1 MNPPTFA
8 SLSAARPAIDS
19 LLRDP
24 PLRPRS
30 GTWTTSQ
37 ICDHLACSIEHSLT
51 GYPVMRN
58 ALIRATI
65 GRIVLRRFLSRGAM
79 SHDRN
84 AHIPG
89 LRLADASMPLET
101 AVKRLLAAI
110 DAFVSFA
117 GTPAPHFVYG
127 PVTHAQYDRLHA
139 MHIADHLGDLA

>member
-1 MNPPTFA
+1 M
-8 SLSAARPAIDS
+8 
-19 LLRDP
+19 
-24 PLRPRS
+24 RS
-30 GTWTTSQ
+30 
-37 ICDHLACSIEHSLT
+37 
-51 GYPVMRN
+51 

-65 GRIVLRRFLSRGAM
+65 GRIVLRRFLSRGVM

-89 LRLADASMPLET
+89 LPLADAGLPLET

-110 DAFVSFA
+110 DAFVGFQ

-139 MHIADHLGDLA
+139 MHIADHLADLA